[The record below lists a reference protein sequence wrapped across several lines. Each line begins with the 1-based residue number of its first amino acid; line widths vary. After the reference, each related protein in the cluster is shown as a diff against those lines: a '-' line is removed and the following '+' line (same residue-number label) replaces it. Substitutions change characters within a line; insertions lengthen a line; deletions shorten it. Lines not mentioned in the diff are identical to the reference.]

1 MADSLTIKQEKF
13 AQKFVETGN
22 ASEAY
27 RHAYNAENSK
37 PETVWRKAVEVLEN
51 GKVAARVDE
60 LKAEHAKRHAVTV
73 DSLTQTLREAIA
85 LANQVE
91 QPSAIVAAVKEL
103 GTLHG
108 IRVEK
113 NETKM
118 THEGALDL
126 LK

>member
-1 MADSLTIKQEKF
+1 MSDKLTIKQEKF
-13 AQKFVETGN
+13 AQKFVECGN

-27 RHAYNAENSK
+27 RHAYNAGNMTNE
-37 PETVWRKAVEVLEN
+37 VIWVKASELLSS
-51 GKVAARVDE
+51 GKVSVRVDQ
-60 LKAEHAKRHAVTV
+60 LKAEHAKRHAVTI
-73 DSLTQTLREAIA
+73 DSLTETLKQAIR
-85 LANQVE
+85 LANEVE
-91 QPSAIVAAVKEL
+91 QPSAIVSAVKEL

-113 NETKM
+113 NETRM